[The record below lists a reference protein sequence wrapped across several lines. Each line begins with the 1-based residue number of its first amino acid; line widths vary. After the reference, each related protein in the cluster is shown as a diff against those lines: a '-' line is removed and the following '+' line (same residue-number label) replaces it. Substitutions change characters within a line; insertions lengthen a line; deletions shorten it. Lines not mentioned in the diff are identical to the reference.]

1 MKQPQLKKTHDLF
14 RIYFGKGMLIFK
26 VEEWGR
32 EWGWEWGWGW
42 DWGWGNK
49 IEKKRLRRKDW

>member
-32 EWGWEWGWGW
+32 EWGWEWGWG
-42 DWGWGNK
+42 NK
-49 IEKKRLRRKDW
+49 IEETRLRRKDW